1 MEASQRKVLEKKETK
16 EQESKWGGRQRVR
29 AGKYT
34 QDPRGQ
40 KGLLRFALD

>member
-1 MEASQRKVLEKKETK
+1 MEASQRKVLERKETK
-16 EQESKWGGRQRVR
+16 ERESRWGGPQRVR

-40 KGLLRFALD
+40 KGLLGFALD